1 MYASVCVLYI
11 LFCLLDLQTLDPLT
25 LACACVCAGGGL
37 RTESILYEGWWS
49 SANDELS
56 KNILVDEAWIA
67 LGAKGVNKEQWMKH
81 IKWSGEAG
89 RFNGISFPEPPRARP
104 GSRTV
109 GHTPVYKVKGKGKS
123 KAKGKSKG
131 KGKTKDHAP
140 RVIPPRVWPD
150 AQDL

>member
-1 MYASVCVLYI
+1 
-11 LFCLLDLQTLDPLT
+11 
-25 LACACVCAGGGL
+25 L

-49 SANDELS
+49 GANDELS

-131 KGKTKDHAP
+131 KARPRTMLHELFLHESGRTRKTSECGG
-140 RVIPPRVWPD
+140 
-150 AQDL
+150 DLHT